1 MIHSENTTFEKD
13 IRMKLQFLGGTGTVT
28 GSRYLLSDDRH
39 RLLVDCG
46 MYQGV
51 KTLRRRNWAPFPV
64 EPNTIDAVVLTHAHI
79 DHTGYL
85 PALVKN
91 GFRGRIYCTRATH
104 ELCKVLLPDAGYL
117 QEEDAKYAFRKKFS
131 KHEHPEPLFTQKDA
145 YEALKHFES
154 LHYHEEFEP
163 VKGFHVTFTPA
174 GHILGS
180 SCVHVRHAGHDRTV
194 VFSGDVGRQN
204 DVIMRPPEPIQK
216 ADVLVCE
223 STYGDRLHG
232 ETDPE
237 EEPTEIISKTAA
249 RGGVVLMPAFAVG
262 RAQMLL
268 YLVHKLIAQGKIPKL
283 PVYLNSPMAIRATEI
298 FSRHHKEHRLNQA
311 QCELIDDNTH
321 FVRTV
326 DESIELTT
334 KKFPSVIVSA
344 SGMASGGRVLH
355 HLKMLL
361 PNPRNSIVFAGF
373 QAPGTRGDAMVNGAG
388 SVKIHGEHWPVKAE
402 IHNLDSLSAHG
413 DYEEIL
419 EWLGQGQLK
428 PEKVYITHGEAVA
441 ADVMRKRV
449 RDRFGWDC
457 EVPELFGEVDV

>member
-1 MIHSENTTFEKD
+1 
-13 IRMKLQFLGGTGTVT
+13 MKLQFLGGTGTVT
-28 GSRYLLSDDRH
+28 GSRYLLSDDKH
-39 RLLVDCG
+39 RMLVDCG

-64 EPNTIDAVVLTHAHI
+64 EPHTIDAVVLTHAHI

-91 GFRGRIYCTRATH
+91 GFKGKIYCTKATH

-131 KHEHPEPLFTQKDA
+131 KHEHPEPLFTEKDA

-237 EEPTEIISKTAA
+237 QELTDIISTTAA

-268 YLVHKLIAQGKIPKL
+268 YLVHKLMAQGKIPKL

-298 FSRHHKEHRLNQA
+298 FCRHHKEHRLNQA

-321 FVRTV
+321 FVRSV
-326 DESIELTT
+326 EESIELTT
-334 KKFPSVIVSA
+334 KKFPAIIISA

-373 QAPGTRGDAMVNGAG
+373 QAPGTRGDAMVNGVE
-388 SVKIHGEHWPVKAE
+388 SVKIHGEYWPVKAE

-413 DYEEIL
+413 DYAEIL

-428 PEKVYITHGEAVA
+428 PEKVYITHGEMLA

-449 RDRFGWDC
+449 RERFGWDC
-457 EVPELFGEVDV
+457 EVPELFQEVEI

>member
-1 MIHSENTTFEKD
+1 
-13 IRMKLQFLGGTGTVT
+13 MKLQFLGGTGTVT
-28 GSRYLLSDDRH
+28 GSRYLLSDDKH
-39 RLLVDCG
+39 RMLVDCG

-64 EPNTIDAVVLTHAHI
+64 EPHTIDAVVLTHAHI

-91 GFRGRIYCTRATH
+91 GFKGKIYCTKATH

-131 KHEHPEPLFTQKDA
+131 KHEHPEPLFTEKDA
-145 YEALKHFES
+145 YEALKQFES

-163 VKGFHVTFTPA
+163 VKGFQVTFTPA

-232 ETDPE
+232 EIDPE
-237 EEPTEIISKTAA
+237 EELTDIITTTAA

-268 YLVHKLIAQGKIPKL
+268 YLVHKLMAQGKIPKL

-298 FSRHHKEHRLNQA
+298 FCRHHKEHRLNQA
-311 QCELIDDNTH
+311 QCEMIDDNTH

-326 DESIELTT
+326 EESIELTT
-334 KKFPSVIVSA
+334 KKFPAIIISA

-361 PNPRNSIVFAGF
+361 PNPRNSIIFAGF
-373 QAPGTRGDAMVNGAG
+373 QAPGTRGDAMVNGVE
-388 SVKIHGEHWPVKAE
+388 SIKIHGEYWPVKAE

-413 DYEEIL
+413 DYAEIL
-419 EWLGQGQLK
+419 EWLGQGQLT
-428 PEKVYITHGEAVA
+428 PEKVYITHGEMLA

-449 RDRFGWDC
+449 HERFGWDC
-457 EVPELFGEVDV
+457 ETPELFQEVEI

>member
-1 MIHSENTTFEKD
+1 
-13 IRMKLQFLGGTGTVT
+13 MKLQFLGGTGTVT
-28 GSRYLLSDDRH
+28 GSRYLLSDEKH

-64 EPNTIDAVVLTHAHI
+64 EPHTIDAVVLTHAHI

-91 GFRGRIYCTRATH
+91 GFKGKIYCTKATH

-131 KHEHPEPLFTQKDA
+131 KYEHPEPLFTEKDA

-180 SCVHVRHAGHDRTV
+180 SCVHVRHACHDRTV

-237 EEPTEIISKTAA
+237 QELTDIISTTAA

-268 YLVHKLIAQGKIPKL
+268 YLVHKLMAQGKIPRL

-298 FSRHHKEHRLNQA
+298 FYRHHKEHRLNQA

-326 DESIELTT
+326 EESIELTT
-334 KKFPSVIVSA
+334 KKFPSVIISA

-361 PNPRNSIVFAGF
+361 PNPRNSIIFAGF
-373 QAPGTRGDAMVNGAG
+373 QAPGTRGDAMVHGAE
-388 SVKIHGEHWPVKAE
+388 SVKIHGEYWPVKAE

-419 EWLGQGQLK
+419 EWLSQGQLK
-428 PEKVYITHGEAVA
+428 PEKVYITHGEMVA

-449 RDRFGWDC
+449 HERFGWDSA
-457 EVPELFGEVDV
+457 VPELFQEVEV